1 MRAPPYLRLLKFS
14 LVGGLG
20 LVVQLSALAAL
31 TAMKINYLLATSLAV
46 EAAILHNFIW
56 HRRFT
61 WADRTGEGMRD
72 GLSALLRFHV
82 SNGSI
87 SLVGNL
93 VLIWILV
100 ARFGLPVLPANLA
113 AIAACFAANFLA
125 SDRWVFT

>member
-1 MRAPPYLRLLKFS
+1 
-14 LVGGLG
+14 
-20 LVVQLSALAAL
+20 
-31 TAMKINYLLATSLAV
+31 MKINYLLATSLAV

-93 VLIWILV
+93 VLMWILV